1 MYPLNTPE
9 EELKLKVAKDFF
21 SEKIYDTT
29 RILGRIDFF
38 VKERADGSAIHFIWG
53 RKAGRTFKQVWC
65 S

>member
-21 SEKIYDTT
+21 AENIYDTT
-29 RILGRIDFF
+29 RILGRIDFC
-38 VKERADGSAIHFIWG
+38 VKEKPECSAIHFIWG
-53 RKAGRTFKQVWC
+53 RKAGRTFTQVWC